1 MVDYRR
7 RKELA
12 KELSAAGYKAEML
25 DSWQPKVDLFYHEDK
40 WNYAGDSI
48 VNAKGSKLK
57 NQPGHPEHVMNQA
70 RRGVL
75 TYPPSDT
82 CVCKFCNIESNENK
96 LPRDTSG
103 KFISNKT
110 K

>member
-1 MVDYRR
+1 MVDYRK

-12 KELSAAGYKAEML
+12 KELNAAGYKADML
-25 DSWQPKVDLFYHEDK
+25 DSWQPKVKMFYHEDK
-40 WNYAGDSI
+40 WNYDGNKI
-48 VNAKGSKLK
+48 VNAKGSILK
-57 NQPGHPEHVMNQA
+57 NQPGNPEHVMNLA
-70 RRGVL
+70 KRGIY

-110 K
+110 E